1 MSDILQK
8 RTRRNEVSILLLTE
22 EVTELKYVLHSVYNA
37 ILHLSRKVPQE
48 SGATASEMLMMPPW
62 YRSPATGNVLPHPK
76 DLDLTQRGLGGFNV
90 KLSMLQQIERDEI
103 TKRQFRIYEHGQ
115 ELEKREKERAKLLG
129 GREMS

>member
-22 EVTELKYVLHSVYNA
+22 EITELKYVLHSVYNA
-37 ILHLSRKVPQE
+37 ILHLSRKIPE
-48 SGATASEMLMMPPW
+48 DTGATAAEMLMMPPW
-62 YRSPATGNVLPHPK
+62 YRSPATANVIPYPAN
-76 DLDLTQRGLGGFNV
+76 LDLSQRGLGGFNV

-103 TKRQFRIYEHGQ
+103 TKKQFRIFEHKQ